1 MNSIINNFKISIK
14 SISIKIL
21 LLLLVASFAL
31 WGVGDIFRGG
41 NDPTIAT
48 VGNIKIKSSEFLS
61 EYRNSINRFQSA
73 TKQEVN
79 EELLKAIG
87 MPNNVLSEIINKTYL
102 DFYSKTLNLAVN
114 KEYILKSIAD
124 NPNFKDQLG
133 SFNKDLFN
141 YFLQI
146 EGMTEEEYINK
157 LKTAI
162 IREQLLKTF
171 LHVSKTPNIL
181 LNSIY
186 LNKKP
191 KEQIQKDMG
200 KYT

>member
-186 LNKKP
+186 LNKISVRKA
-191 KEQIQKDMG
+191 KIANLD
-200 KYT
+200 